1 VPPGCLPGHIF
12 LNQAY
17 TCCTIPMSSPDP
29 SILEPPPDGA
39 VTPPEPSNH
48 TQNRV
53 TRLKALLSGRAAQE
67 GYLAVIDQSII
78 SISNFLAT
86 LILARTVS
94 PTELGMYGVG
104 FTSLR
109 LVRSIQEGLTI
120 QPLNTFGAAQELPE
134 FRRYASSTSLI
145 QVILAVLSAVSAAVL
160 GWLLIRTGNDVAG
173 PTIFALWHNFLWWQL
188 QEYVRR
194 VLYTRGAVR
203 SAVINTLIANGVRLG
218 LMFYWLSKDQLTG
231 ISGLNAIAWGS
242 LVALIPGIWQ
252 TRSYWTAA
260 CDPILATFKKNW
272 HFGKWIMGGV
282 LANWVSVEFYPV
294 LTAGMVS
301 FAAAGAYR
309 AIQNLVAPI
318 HMLLRAIDTFLTPR
332 AAKTYQAA
340 GMPGVGRVLR
350 LTYLLAGF
358 PVLAILGIAV
368 LFPRQILEFLYGST
382 YLEYSNGM
390 VLMAIFY
397 TLLFAYYP
405 LQAAFKAIHLSRP
418 IFIANGAAI
427 LVMFTLGIWTILEWG
442 VYGTILGQILNALVV
457 NAILWTTWIH
467 VIRNSKRSDR

>member
-1 VPPGCLPGHIF
+1 LR
-12 LNQAY
+12 
-17 TCCTIPMSSPDP
+17 T
-29 SILEPPPDGA
+29 
-39 VTPPEPSNH
+39 
-48 TQNRV
+48 
-53 TRLKALLSGRAAQE
+53 LLAGKAAQE

-78 SISNFLAT
+78 SLSNFLAT
-86 LILARTVS
+86 LLLARTVS

-134 FRRYASSTSLI
+134 FKRYATSTSLI
-145 QVILAVLSAVSAAVL
+145 QVILAVVTAVSAAVL

-173 PTIFALWHNFLWWQL
+173 PTIFALWHNFLWWQM

-194 VLYTRGAVR
+194 ILYTRGLVR

-218 LMFYWLSKDQLTG
+218 LMFYWLAKGQLTG
-231 ISGLNAIAWGS
+231 IAGLDAIAWGS
-242 LVALIPGIWQ
+242 LAALIPGLWQ
-252 TRSYWTAA
+252 TRSYWTSAF
-260 CDPILATFKKNW
+260 DPILATLMKNW
-272 HFGKWIMGGV
+272 RFGKWIMGGV

-332 AAKTYQAA
+332 ASKTYQAA
-340 GMPGVGRVLR
+340 GMPGLGRVLR
-350 LTYLLAGF
+350 LTYLLAGV

-368 LFPRQILEFLYGST
+368 LFPKQILEILYGAT
-382 YLEYSNGM
+382 YLEYSNAM

-397 TLLFAYYP
+397 ALLFAYWP
-405 LQAAFKAIHLSRP
+405 LQAAFKAIHLSQP

-427 LVMFTLGIWTILEWG
+427 VVMFTLGIWTILNWG
-442 VYGTILGQILNALVV
+442 VYGTIMGQILNALVV
-457 NAILWTTWIH
+457 ASILWITWAN
-467 VIRNSKRSDR
+467 VFRVSKTKTI

>member
-1 VPPGCLPGHIF
+1 MAP
-12 LNQAY
+12 
-17 TCCTIPMSSPDP
+17 SDP
-29 SILEPPPDGA
+29 SAHESTPDGA
-39 VTPPEPSNH
+39 VIPPEPSNPARSRI
-48 TQNRV
+48 TRV
-53 TRLKALLSGRAAQE
+53 KTLLSGQAAQE

-78 SISNFLAT
+78 SLSNFLAT

-134 FRRYASSTSLI
+134 FRRYATSTSLI

-160 GWLLIRTGNDVAG
+160 GILLIRTGNDVAG

-203 SAVINTLIANGVRLG
+203 SAVINTLIANSVRLG

-231 ISGLNAIAWGS
+231 VSGLDAIAWGS
-242 LVALIPGIWQ
+242 LVALIPGLWQ
-252 TRSYWTAA
+252 TRSYWTSAF
-260 CDPILATFKKNW
+260 DPILATLKKNW

-282 LANWVSVEFYPV
+282 LANWVSLEFYPV

-332 AAKTYQAA
+332 AAKTYQGT
-340 GMPGVGRVLR
+340 GMPGLARMLR
-350 LTYLLAGF
+350 LAYLLTGV
-358 PVLAILGIAV
+358 PVLVILGIAV
-368 LFPRQILEFLYGST
+368 LFPKQILEFLYGST
-382 YLEYSNGM
+382 YLEYSNAV

-397 TLLFAYYP
+397 ALLFAYWP

-457 NAILWTTWIH
+457 AAILWITWLS
-467 VIRNSKRSDR
+467 VLQQSKKDPDMQE

>member
-1 VPPGCLPGHIF
+1 M
-12 LNQAY
+12 A
-17 TCCTIPMSSPDP
+17 SPNP
-29 SILEPPPDGA
+29 SAPETETDGA
-39 VTPPEPSNH
+39 PILMSVSQQPSNH
-48 TQNRV
+48 TD
-53 TRLKALLSGRAAQE
+53 RLRSLLAGKAAQE

-78 SISNFLAT
+78 SLANFLAT
-86 LILARTVS
+86 LLLARTVS

-134 FRRYASSTSLI
+134 FKRYATSTSLI
-145 QVILAVLSAVSAAVL
+145 QVILAVVTAVSAAVL

-194 VLYTRGAVR
+194 ILYTRGLVR

-218 LMFYWLSKDQLTG
+218 LMFYWLAKGELTG
-231 ISGLNAIAWGS
+231 IAGLDAIAWGS
-242 LVALIPGIWQ
+242 LAALIPGLWQ
-252 TRSYWTAA
+252 TRSYWTSAF
-260 CDPILATFKKNW
+260 DPILATLKKNW
-272 HFGKWIMGGV
+272 RFGKWIMGGV

-332 AAKTYQAA
+332 ASKTYQAA
-340 GMPGVGRVLR
+340 GMPGLSRVLR
-350 LTYLLAGF
+350 LTYLLAGV

-368 LFPRQILEFLYGST
+368 LFPKQILEILYGAT
-382 YLEYSNGM
+382 YLEYSNAM

-397 TLLFAYYP
+397 ALLFAYWP

-427 LVMFTLGIWTILEWG
+427 LVMFTLGIWTILNWG
-442 VYGTILGQILNALVV
+442 VYGTIVGQILNALVV
-457 NAILWTTWIH
+457 ASILWITWANVFRVSKTKTT
-467 VIRNSKRSDR
+467 

>member
-1 VPPGCLPGHIF
+1 MASPD
-12 LNQAY
+12 
-17 TCCTIPMSSPDP
+17 SSP
-29 SILEPPPDGA
+29 LEIEQNGA
-39 VTPPEPSNH
+39 DTPSNDAYIP
-48 TQNRV
+48 QNRAA
-53 TRLKALLSGRAAQE
+53 RMKSLLSGKAAQE

-78 SISNFLAT
+78 SLSNFLAT
-86 LILARTVS
+86 LLLARTVS

-134 FRRYASSTSLI
+134 FKRYATSTSLI
-145 QVILAVLSAVSAAVL
+145 QVILALLSAASAAVL
-160 GWLLIRTGNDVAG
+160 GLLLIRTGNDVAG

-194 VLYTRGAVR
+194 ILYTRGAVR

-218 LMFYWLSKDQLTG
+218 LMFYWLANDQLTG
-231 ISGLNAIAWGS
+231 IAGLNAIAWGS
-242 LVALIPGIWQ
+242 LAALIPGLWQ
-252 TRSYWTAA
+252 TRSYWTTAF
-260 CDPILATFKKNW
+260 DPVLATLRKNW

-332 AAKTYQAA
+332 AAKTFQVA
-340 GMPGVGRVLR
+340 GMSGLWRVLR
-350 LTYLLAGF
+350 LTYLLAGV
-358 PVLAILGIAV
+358 PVFAILGISV
-368 LFPRQILEFLYGST
+368 LFPKQILELLYGAT
-382 YLEYSNGM
+382 YLEYSNAM

-397 TLLFAYYP
+397 GLLFAYWP

-427 LVMFTLGIWTILEWG
+427 MVMFTAGIWTILKWG
-442 VYGTILGQILNALVV
+442 VYGTIVGQILNALVV
-457 NAILWTTWIH
+457 TAILWLTWINVFRH
-467 VIRNSKRSDR
+467 SKSTYSS